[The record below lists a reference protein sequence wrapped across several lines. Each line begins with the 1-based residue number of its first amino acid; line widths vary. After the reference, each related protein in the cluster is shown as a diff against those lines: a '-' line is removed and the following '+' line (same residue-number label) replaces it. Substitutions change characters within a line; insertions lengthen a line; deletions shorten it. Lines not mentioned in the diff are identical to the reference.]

1 MNVESEIKNLVRRM
15 RETAD
20 KIRWLREHRKDLE
33 SLPEGNFCS
42 DRLDFDFLPHA
53 EVIRV
58 IRTLGGKWKKTQN
71 EHAIMP
77 EDQKREK
84 GQAIDYERTI
94 GPVTVRCWAG
104 EPPPSCRIVEVEE
117 VIPAH
122 TLPAVPERHI
132 PEVRKKVRKMICTG
146 KDEPLLV
153 EMSRVIAPVNNK
165 PNGEH

>member
-1 MNVESEIKNLVRRM
+1 MNVDYEIKCLLRRM
-15 RETAD
+15 REEAGR
-20 KIRWLREHRKDLE
+20 IRWLREHRKDLE
-33 SLPEGNFCS
+33 SLPEANFCS

-71 EHAIMP
+71 QNAVP
-77 EDQKREK
+77 PPDCKREQ
-84 GQAIDYERTI
+84 GQAIDYERDM

-153 EMSRVIAPVNNK
+153 EMSRKLSPI
-165 PNGEH
+165 NGGQQ

>member
-1 MNVESEIKNLVRRM
+1 MNVQEQIKVLVTRM
-15 RETAD
+15 RETAA
-20 KIRWLREHRKDLE
+20 KIRWLREHRTQLE

-42 DRLDFDFLPHA
+42 DRLDFDYLPHS
-53 EVIRV
+53 EVIKV
-58 IRTLGGKWKKTQN
+58 IRTLGGKWKKSQN
-71 EHAIMP
+71 THACKP
-77 EDQKREK
+77 GLEQ
-84 GQAIDYERTI
+84 GQAIDYEQNM

-153 EMSRVIAPVNNK
+153 EMSRKLSPI
-165 PNGEH
+165 NGGQQ